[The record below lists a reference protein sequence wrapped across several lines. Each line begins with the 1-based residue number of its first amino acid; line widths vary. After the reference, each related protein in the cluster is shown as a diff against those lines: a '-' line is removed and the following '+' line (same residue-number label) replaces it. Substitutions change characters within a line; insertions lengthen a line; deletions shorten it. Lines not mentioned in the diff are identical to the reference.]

1 MYNPGVADTFFN
13 DTELLFSQV
22 LFLFILCAAIVS
34 ILFLWVLFQYWE
46 DSNVSDPWQKE
57 NNFQIEST
65 LKTELHYMK
74 VVDTWKAHT
83 LKSLSRL
90 CEFTNVLI
98 NYPMTTDLTATSFCA
113 YSWNSTDLHVR
124 DSFFFL
130 SFFFFFLR
138 KDHALYRLPR
148 WLSDKE
154 STCQF
159 RRPGCSPWVKK
170 IPSWKKWQPTPVF
183 LPRKS
188 LGQRSLEGS
197 KVHNLNSWDHKSWTQ
212 LSDWACMPTCP
223 IRLKFS
229 SSCQIHI
236 KISVIV
242 FDWTNILLF
251 YQMLISWY
259 FMVNIN
265 YAPGYSLI
273 FACCDLSL
281 GVFLQHY

>member
-130 SFFFFFLR
+130 SFFFFWGKTMPYTGFPGGSVIKNLLANSGDLGAVLGSR
-138 KDHALYRLPR
+138 RSPRGRNGNPLQYSCLGNPLDREVWRAQKCTILIHGITRVGHNWVTEHACPHALSALNF
-148 WLSDKE
+148 LAL
-154 STCQF
+154 
-159 RRPGCSPWVKK
+159 VKY
-170 IPSWKKWQPTPVF
+170 I
-183 LPRKS
+183 LKS
-188 LGQRSLEGS
+188 Q
-197 KVHNLNSWDHKSWTQ
+197 
-212 LSDWACMPTCP
+212 
-223 IRLKFS
+223 
-229 SSCQIHI
+229 
-236 KISVIV
+236 
-242 FDWTNILLF
+242 
-251 YQMLISWY
+251 
-259 FMVNIN
+259 
-265 YAPGYSLI
+265 
-273 FACCDLSL
+273 
-281 GVFLQHY
+281 